1 MRVVLVRHGETDW
14 NGNGRLMGRLD
25 VPLNENGR
33 KQAETLREKLANMR
47 FDCCYSSP
55 LSRARE
61 TAEIVCR
68 NKCEVI
74 YDDRLQERD
83 GGAFQGEVI
92 DNWGD
97 YHTDNTVETDAEI
110 LGRAANFWQEIRG
123 KDYDTVLIVSH
134 NGLLKNLRHCILGRD
149 GDVDYGSGNLANCG
163 FEVYDI
169 EKEGYDKKEDFI
181 D

>member
-55 LSRARE
+55 LSRAKE
-61 TAEIVCR
+61 TAEIVCGD
-68 NKCEVI
+68 KCKVVC
-74 YDDRLQERD
+74 DDRLQERY
-83 GGAFQGEVI
+83 GGALQGSVM
-92 DNWGD
+92 DNWGGYD
-97 YHTDNTVETDAEI
+97 ADETVETNAGI
-110 LGRAANFWQEIRG
+110 LERAASFWREIRG
-123 KDYDTVLIVSH
+123 KDYDAVLIVSH
-134 NGLLKNLRHCILGRD
+134 NGLLKNLRHCILGRT
-149 GDVDYGSGNLANCG
+149 GNVDYGSGNLANCG

-169 EKEGYDKKEDFI
+169 EKEEHDEKDFT